1 MSIFEFSSPIGV
13 FLISIVFVASEGS
26 WDMWAFSSP
35 IGVSLISILSLE
47 SLMDSGL

>member
-35 IGVSLISILSLE
+35 IGVFLIS
-47 SLMDSGL
+47 MGCWFYFGGRT